1 MEYISNGM
9 PSDFV
14 YVVPESIEVGTY
26 HDSPVKHGIRRTN
39 VNKTRIS
46 SICDLSQM
54 VTGTSL
60 YRSKSDT
67 RLEFGISLF
76 QTPFIIYQLS
86 TFLTNIGWLVVQTIN

>member
-9 PSDFV
+9 PSEFV

-26 HDSPVKHGIRRTN
+26 HDSPVKPWIRRTN

-46 SICDLSQM
+46 SIWFDLCVSQM

-60 YRSKSDT
+60 YRSNSDT
-67 RLEFGISLF
+67 RLEFGI
-76 QTPFIIYQLS
+76 
-86 TFLTNIGWLVVQTIN
+86 

>member
-26 HDSPVKHGIRRTN
+26 HDSPVKPWIRRTN

-46 SICDLSQM
+46 SICVSNGDWHQ
-54 VTGTSL
+54 
-60 YRSKSDT
+60 
-67 RLEFGISLF
+67 FISLK
-76 QTPFIIYQLS
+76 L
-86 TFLTNIGWLVVQTIN
+86 